1 MSCSMLAVYC
11 RLSKEQVM
19 FRSTIQYD
27 VKIYS
32 SQALINFVILP
43 LTVMYQGRLQETIM
57 CLLSTKAAYMVWQG
71 GWRLVLG

>member
-1 MSCSMLAVYC
+1 MSCSMLTVYC

-32 SQALINFVILP
+32 SQDLIDFVILP
-43 LTVMYQGRLQETIM
+43 LTVTYQGRLQETIM
-57 CLLSTKAAYMVWQG
+57 CLFSTKAAYMVWQAV
-71 GWRLVLG
+71 WRPVLG

>member
-1 MSCSMLAVYC
+1 MLAVYC

-43 LTVMYQGRLQETIM
+43 LTVTYQGRLQETIM
-57 CLLSTKAAYMVWQG
+57 CLFSTKAAYMVWQAV
-71 GWRLVLG
+71 WRLVLG